1 MQIIKVVSTVDFE
14 KTKRKARNLK
24 RATGISHSE
33 ALEQVAR
40 EAGFDNWHQVTLA
53 NGRMKPSEVAF
64 RSGCVL
70 VFDTRDGMDLD
81 TSDGTFIEDLLLS
94 HICRAAVY
102 QLVINS
108 PDEEDPTGR
117 PIKETL
123 PPSELEQW
131 FEDVMEDSIFF
142 RLREDLADRDESTVM
157 AMLQERSFWLPRYMW
172 FRGHEVDPHEL
183 SSRAGGDQ
191 ST

>member
-1 MQIIKVVSTVDFE
+1 MQITKVISTVDFE
-14 KTKRKARNLK
+14 KTKRKAKNLK
-24 RATGISHSE
+24 RAIGISHSE

-53 NGRMKPSEVAF
+53 NNRMKPSEVAF
-64 RSGCVL
+64 KSGCVL

-81 TSDGTFIEDLLLS
+81 TSDGVFIEDLLLP
-94 HICRAAVY
+94 HVCRDAVY
-102 QLVINS
+102 DLVINS
-108 PDEEDPTGR
+108 VDEEDPSEL

-123 PPSELEQW
+123 APSELEQW

-142 RLREDLADRDESTVM
+142 RLREDLADRDELTVI
-157 AMLQERSFWLPRYMW
+157 AMLLERSFWLPRYMW
-172 FRGHEVDPHEL
+172 LRGHEVDPHEL

-191 ST
+191 PV